1 MHRAKIPSFSS
12 SVPTEER
19 LFLSSIHLLRRTPP
33 DFFRFHNECTLPP
46 MGFVNKLKELFTTKS
61 DARFECQMCGETFD
75 TVEGVCPEC
84 GGQVTKQGQ
93 LSSDNRPG
101 P

>member
-1 MHRAKIPSFSS
+1 
-12 SVPTEER
+12 
-19 LFLSSIHLLRRTPP
+19 
-33 DFFRFHNECTLPP
+33 
-46 MGFVNKLKELFTTKS
+46 MGFENKLKELFTTKS